1 MKHIELHILDTEQD
15 ALLAENTGLTTFATF
30 EYCSNCEEQIAFT
43 ANGFYPC
50 ALVLSEIADEEI
62 EFLICQ
68 TCISPILEN

>member
-43 ANGFYPC
+43 ANTIDKITIIQ
-50 ALVLSEIADEEI
+50 SDELDSYWKSVEYDWI
-62 EFLICQ
+62 KVDI
-68 TCISPILEN
+68 I